1 MTTIFIVVKPIIL
14 ELLLFAELCYLSS
27 LNDKSDKRFCYL
39 IEAIKEN

>member
-1 MTTIFIVVKPIIL
+1 MTTIFIVVKPIIV

-27 LNDKSDKRFCYL
+27 LNDKSDKRFWHL